1 MEMKRRLA
9 VCLLVL
15 LSAGLAEAQ
24 GTFTERLQAS
34 APKQGTVVLHQDPEI
49 EALVNGVAPK
59 MTTLASKDV
68 DSLSLKGSAGK
79 LLTDSI
85 ANPSLYGKKVRMDG
99 FRIQVYVGGNSRDA
113 KMKAQQME
121 GKVRSYYP
129 DVDIYTRFV
138 SPRWICHVGDFKT
151 RDEASEFLSEL
162 RAKGGF
168 SDAIIVK
175 CKINAYAY

>member
-1 MEMKRRLA
+1 MKRRLA
-9 VCLLVL
+9 VCLLAL

-24 GTFTERLQAS
+24 GTFTERLQAP
-34 APKQGTVVLHQDPEI
+34 APKQGTVVLHQDAEI

-59 MTTLASKDV
+59 TTTLASKDL
-68 DSLSLKGSAGK
+68 DSLSLRKH
-79 LLTDSI
+79 LTDSVT
-85 ANPSLYGKKVRMDG
+85 NPSLYGKKVRMDG

-113 KMKAQQME
+113 KMKAQQSE
-121 GKVRSYYP
+121 AKVRSYYP

-151 RDEASEFLSEL
+151 RDEASEFLRDL

-175 CKINAYAY
+175 CKIHVFAY